1 MSRRIDLSPLG
12 MFAAAFLFLLGA
24 ATAVALAQFFTSP
37 IAPWISTGYSLGA
50 VVCAIVALSLR
61 TRS

>member
-1 MSRRIDLSPLG
+1 VNRRIDVTPHG

-24 ATAVALAQFFTSP
+24 ATAVALAQFFTTP
-37 IAPWISTGYSLGA
+37 VAPWISTGYSLGA

-61 TRS
+61 SRT